1 MISHENF
8 GEVITVNRLAEIFL
22 ELQAKNAH
30 NINLVSGT
38 HFIPQII
45 EALDLIKER
54 LGIPIIWN
62 TSGYETIESLELLK
76 DYINIFL
83 TDLKYKSSELS
94 AKFSAAENYFEYASS
109 AVKDMISRTGKPQYD
124 HDIMTKGTIIR
135 HLVLPNSRRDSL
147 EILDWLAENFSPDD
161 FVLSLMSQFTPVY
174 KCSDYPEIN
183 RRVSTFEYNCVTK
196 KAAELGFKGYIQ
208 KKTSAASKFTPTF
221 DLTGI

>member
-1 MISHENF
+1 MNGCKLCPRQCNTDRSRYKGFCKSGNKIKLARASLHFWEEPCISGQNGSGTVFFSGCNLKCVFCQNYMISHENF

-109 AVKDMISRTGKPQYD
+109 AVKDMIS
-124 HDIMTKGTIIR
+124 
-135 HLVLPNSRRDSL
+135 
-147 EILDWLAENFSPDD
+147 
-161 FVLSLMSQFTPVY
+161 
-174 KCSDYPEIN
+174 
-183 RRVSTFEYNCVTK
+183 
-196 KAAELGFKGYIQ
+196 
-208 KKTSAASKFTPTF
+208 
-221 DLTGI
+221 